1 MARIAAVLKATST
14 ATWRERRSI
23 LSFGANNFVLTI
35 IYLFHEYE
43 MGKVF
48 YALLAA
54 VMLVPLSSD
63 PLHRVPRE
71 RLDTWPLSRKERTA
85 LRFLVPW
92 LNPITWLLAVF
103 VVWSAALRTAAS
115 PVVVAGILAAITAV
129 GSLLPR
135 SSRGG
140 LWRLVP
146 SFPSSVGQLLRKDLR
161 QILYTLDF
169 WVAAVLSAIFTVAR
183 FLGADLPGEART
195 AFSILI
201 VLALSTTSQN
211 AFAMDGSSGRTRY
224 RLLAIPGWKIM
235 ASKALA
241 FVAIATVLTVP
252 ASILAGLAAALVAVA
267 CGLFSSVGNDSHLPR
282 WRFAS
287 SPSARTSVL
296 LVCSAAAVAVGVLR
310 ASSWITLGCVAAAI
324 VSTFVN
330 GFRFDHAAGEN
341 GL

>member
-183 FLGADLPGEART
+183 FLGADLPGEAHRLFDPDCAGT
-195 AFSILI
+195 LHHVSKRICHGWL
-201 VLALSTTSQN
+201 LGTHALSSSRHPRMEDHGVES
-211 AFAMDGSSGRTRY
+211 AGVRRDRHSVDGSRLHPRRACRVFGRS
-224 RLLAIPGWKIM
+224 RLRII
-235 ASKALA
+235 
-241 FVAIATVLTVP
+241 FQ
-252 ASILAGLAAALVAVA
+252 
-267 CGLFSSVGNDSHLPR
+267 R
-282 WRFAS
+282 RQ
-287 SPSARTSVL
+287 
-296 LVCSAAAVAVGVLR
+296 
-310 ASSWITLGCVAAAI
+310 
-324 VSTFVN
+324 
-330 GFRFDHAAGEN
+330 
-341 GL
+341 